1 MPTSCTQKMLPKVRA
16 IDWWYPRG
24 QATLQKVFTSGKPNF
39 VGFCEKLSENKL
51 KNVSKM
57 VGFAKR
63 EIPRLQGHLQ
73 KNPEVISKIQRQF
86 EGGRVDCLHGAK
98 RIGVIA
104 LTVRSVGGH
113 FFSHGLTR
121 I

>member
-1 MPTSCTQKMLPKVRA
+1 MFPEVKA
-16 IDWWYPRG
+16 IDWWYSRG
-24 QATLQKVFTSGKPNF
+24 QVTLQKVSTSGKPYF
-39 VGFCEKLSENKL
+39 VELCEKLSENKL

-63 EIPRLQGHLQ
+63 EIPQLQGHLQ

-86 EGGRVDCLHGAK
+86 EGGWVDCLHGAK

-104 LTVRSVGGH
+104 LTVRSVGVSL
-113 FFSHGLTR
+113 FLHGLTR